1 MARRLARQ
9 ATLKTIM
16 NTKMSKGTSVRDH
29 VICMIKFFN
38 EIKILGTK
46 IDGETQV
53 DMVLETLLDSF
64 KQFKLN
70 YSINK
75 MVVTL
80 TKLMREL

>member
-1 MARRLARQ
+1 MSCFMARRLARQ

-46 IDGETQV
+46 IDGET
-53 DMVLETLLDSF
+53 
-64 KQFKLN
+64 
-70 YSINK
+70 
-75 MVVTL
+75 
-80 TKLMREL
+80 